1 MGLIQVDVGE
11 GLTFVAMALPAPGWT
26 VAAAARTSAFAF
38 QGEEQTPHSE
48 ACCSR
53 HYQYCYDGLCHII
66 YYSIKLPNWKNA
78 VETSHAN
85 PMV

>member
-11 GLTFVAMALPAPGWT
+11 GLTGVAMALPAPGWT
-26 VAAAARTSAFAF
+26 VAAAAWASAFAF
-38 QGEEQTPHSE
+38 QGAEQTPHSE
-48 ACCSR
+48 ACCRR
-53 HYQYCYDGLCHII
+53 HYQYCYDGLYHI

>member
-1 MGLIQVDVGE
+1 MGLIQMDVGE
-11 GLTFVAMALPAPGWT
+11 GLFVVAMAPPVSGRT
-26 VAAAARTSAFAF
+26 VAAAAWASAFAF
-38 QGEEQTPHSE
+38 QGEKQTPHSE
-48 ACCSR
+48 ACCCR
-53 HYQYCYDGLCHII
+53 HYQYCYDGLCHI